1 VFVVLDDHHNKTNF
15 TRRFERTGIHS
26 FSETILELQK
36 EIIMKLFRQVSGLLA
51 FGLLVIACNTAPTP
65 PSEPRFKLEPGVAT
79 LEIAAGTE
87 ASSFVALNR
96 NAGFS
101 DTVQMTIQ
109 NLPAGFEQ
117 EWTRD
122 SSNGDCAVR
131 LTIGKN
137 VSPGEYDLNIVGL
150 TGPEAKAGSNIVSR
164 AATVEVSTKFNVV
177 VPQPN
182 GFAVTT
188 SPTVF
193 SAEAGFSAKFG
204 INIKEVTA
212 DFSGNVQLSLENLP
226 LGVTASFS
234 KNPVAT
240 VNPPTVSSSQ
250 VTLSIATNTL
260 PGTYA
265 MKVVGVAG
273 SRTRSTVVQLTV
285 QPPTTQGFKL
295 TATTSISSS
304 DTFLQESQPSLFN
317 IVAERKA
324 GFTGEIA
331 LSVQNVPT
339 DMRVTINRDIAP
351 ANTTAGLS
359 VNAGFN
365 TAPGTHTFTL
375 KGVSGSIVQTIPVT
389 VTVLSRFEIPEA
401 TNTGL
406 NALDSSFTNIP
417 VPGFRTFPELKLN
430 SFFENGPF
438 SNTSLSQQ
446 FASLALPDGKV
457 LTTAGFGGQV
467 ARLNSDGTLDS
478 SFGANG
484 LSPQLGALNKIE
496 RFALQTDNKILVG
509 GSRFLEDIDGNVD
522 VSPAFA
528 RLNTNGSLDTSFGT
542 GGVFSKGNQNNLVI
556 SQALLAFAQVDL
568 GRILIITPKELIRL
582 TAGGNLDPDF
592 DTDGRKAISLPVADY
607 SRAVGL
613 TDSLGRSVIVTNGF
627 TGGPNG
633 DVKHI
638 RVFRVLQDGTLDPSY
653 PSNGLT
659 LTNMQLNGRGI
670 AVDSQ
675 DRVLLPVVATA
686 SNNPQPESLFRVL
699 RLNANGILD
708 TSFDTDGQAQVS
720 FGSIFHSTRA
730 VTVLGNNKIM
740 VVGTTSA
747 TLNGGAFKNADFAAM
762 RLNENGSLDTSFGT
776 GGKFLMGFK
785 DPRAPASS
793 VLDPNPPLQGFT
805 DLFGAVVG
813 LPNNGAL
820 AFGGGF
826 ERPQVGFGTLN
837 VIAKFK
843 P

>member
-1 VFVVLDDHHNKTNF
+1 
-15 TRRFERTGIHS
+15 
-26 FSETILELQK
+26 
-36 EIIMKLFRQVSGLLA
+36 MKLVRQVSGLLA

-65 PSEPRFKLEPGVAT
+65 PTEPRFKLEPGVAT

-87 ASSFVALNR
+87 ATSFVALNR
-96 NAGFS
+96 NAGFN

-122 SSNGDCAVR
+122 SSNGDCALR
-131 LTIGKN
+131 LTVGKN
-137 VSPGEYDLNIVGL
+137 VSPGEYNLNVVGL
-150 TGPEAKAGSNIVSR
+150 TGIDAKAGSNRISR
-164 AATVEVSTKFNVV
+164 AATVEVSTKLHVV
-177 VPQPN
+177 IPQPD

-204 INIKEVTA
+204 INIKEVTS

-226 LGVTASFS
+226 LGVTANFS

-240 VNPPTVSSSQ
+240 VNPPNVSSSQ
-250 VTLSIATNTL
+250 ATLSIATNTL

-265 MKVVGVAG
+265 IKVVGVANG
-273 SRTRSTVVQLTV
+273 KTRPTVVQLTV

-295 TATTSISSS
+295 TAVPTTLTNGDLG
-304 DTFLQESQPSLFN
+304 DTFIQEGGVNQGGRF
-317 IVAERKA
+317 IATIERKT
-324 GFTGEIA
+324 GFTGA
-331 LSVQNVPT
+331 VTLSTQNLPT
-339 DMRVTINRDIAP
+339 DMRVTIDREIAP
-351 ANTTAGLS
+351 ANTNSGLT
-359 VNAGFN
+359 VTAGFN
-365 TAPGTHTFTL
+365 TPPGTQTFTL

-389 VTVLSRFEIPEA
+389 ITVLSRFEIPEA

-417 VPGFRTFPELKLN
+417 VPGFRVFPELKLQN
-430 SFFENGPF
+430 GFFENGPF

-457 LTTAGFGGQV
+457 LTTAGFGDQV
-467 ARLNSDGTLDS
+467 ARLNTDGTLDS
-478 SFGANG
+478 SFGTNG

-496 RFALQTDNKILVG
+496 RFALQVDN
-509 GSRFLEDIDGNVD
+509 N

-528 RLNTNGSLDTSFGT
+528 RLNTNGLLDTSFGT

-582 TAGGNLDPDF
+582 TVGGNLDPDF
-592 DTDGRKAISLPVADY
+592 DTDGRKPISLPAADY
-607 SRAVGL
+607 SNAVGL
-613 TDSLGRSVIVTNGF
+613 TDSQGRFVIVTNGF
-627 TGGPNG
+627 TGGSNG

-659 LTNMQLNGRGI
+659 LTNMQLNGSGI

-675 DRVLLPVVATA
+675 DRVLLPIVATA
-686 SNNPQPESLFRVL
+686 SNNPQPESLFRVI
-699 RLNANGILD
+699 RLNANGVLD
-708 TSFDTDGQAQVS
+708 TSFDADGQAQAS

-730 VTVLGNNKIM
+730 ITVLGNNKIM
-740 VVGTTSA
+740 VVGTASA

-762 RLNENGSLDTSFGT
+762 RLNDNGSLDTSFGNA
-776 GGKFLMGFK
+776 GKFLMGFK
-785 DPRAPASS
+785 DPRAPAPNA
-793 VLDPNPPLQGFT
+793 LDPNPELKGFT

-826 ERPQVGFGTLN
+826 ETPFQVGFGTLN
-837 VIAKFK
+837 VIAKFN